1 VHLLCVEAPLTRAVS
16 FRHSVHLVHRFCSS
30 LVARAPDASAV
41 ARVRTILT
49 DAEFACWRAMPRAD
63 RAESVATLRSL
74 PPAAAADDR
83 WAAAALLH
91 DVGKAAS
98 GLGTFGRAVAT
109 ARGAVFGADR
119 IGGRAGRYL
128 RHAEIG
134 AVLLHDAGARAE
146 VVEWASAHHDP
157 TRWPI
162 DHIPADV
169 CAALARADGEAL
181 DS

>member
-1 VHLLCVEAPLTRAVS
+1 M
-16 FRHSVHLVHRFCSS
+16 HLVRRFCSS
-30 LVARAPDASAV
+30 LVARDPDAATV

-74 PPAAAADDR
+74 PPAVAADDR

-119 IGGRAGRYL
+119 VGGRAGRYL
-128 RHAEIG
+128 RHPEIG
-134 AVLLHDAGARAE
+134 AGMLQEAGARAE
-146 VVEWASAHHDP
+146 VVAWAAAHHDP
-157 TRWPI
+157 AHWPV

-169 CAALARADGEAL
+169 CAALARADGECA